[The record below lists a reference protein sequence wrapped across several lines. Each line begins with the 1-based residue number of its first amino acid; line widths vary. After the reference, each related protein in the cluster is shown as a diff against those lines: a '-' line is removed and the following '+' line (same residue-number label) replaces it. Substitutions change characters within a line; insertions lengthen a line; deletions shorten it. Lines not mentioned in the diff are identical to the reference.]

1 MPRASPTSSRNI
13 LIAVDPSPDSEK
25 AVAWAL
31 KNHIRPSDRVTLL
44 HVRPVVESGPG
55 LFAAYADSTLSAE
68 AMAEVDRVREKH
80 NAGVAPSY
88 AGSTLSAEAMAEVDR
103 VREKHNAG
111 VAPSYAGSTLS
122 AEAMAEVDRVIE
134 KHNAGVAWEES
145 LCSLFSYGSYAYS
158 TLSTEAMAEVDRL
171 TFESTQKSTFSVPP
185 TPPPLPHQPMP
196 TPRSYADS
204 TLSAEAMAEVDRVIE
219 KHNAGV
225 RRKFVSNLSHQL
237 DQAKYDIVAV
247 QGADPSP
254 GRTRI
259 LGSASAGIHMN
270 SLRLLLDSALPPS
283 LSCLPQVQYDIVAVQ
298 DADLRERICE
308 SPCNEHV
315 LSAAFSPPFLCLS
328 YHLPLVLWPPPP
340 GAIRHSG
347 SAGRGSQGAHL
358 PRGGEDE
365 GTYTHHGVSGTQYR
379 EAVRCGAEMVQYGEA
394 VRERSVVR

>member
-55 LFAAYADSTLSAE
+55 LFAA
-68 AMAEVDRVREKH
+68 
-80 NAGVAPSY
+80 
-88 AGSTLSAEAMAEVDR
+88 
-103 VREKHNAG
+103 
-111 VAPSYAGSTLS
+111 
-122 AEAMAEVDRVIE
+122 
-134 KHNAGVAWEES
+134 
-145 LCSLFSYGSYAYS
+145 
-158 TLSTEAMAEVDRL
+158 
-171 TFESTQKSTFSVPP
+171 
-185 TPPPLPHQPMP
+185 
-196 TPRSYADS
+196 YADS

>member
-1 MPRASPTSSRNI
+1 MFLPLLLLTRLPPPPHLLHI
-13 LIAVDPSPDSEK
+13 SEK

-80 NAGVAPSY
+80 NAGVAWEDWRHI
-88 AGSTLSAEAMAEVDR
+88 L
-103 VREKHNAG
+103 N
-111 VAPSYAGSTLS
+111 PSYAGSTLS

-134 KHNAGVAWEES
+134 KHNAGVA
-145 LCSLFSYGSYAYS
+145 LCGFNIVSRGDGGGGLSNREAQRWGGVGRV
-158 TLSTEAMAEVDRL
+158 TLL
-171 TFESTQKSTFSVPP
+171 SVFFW
-185 TPPPLPHQPMP
+185 LYLA
-196 TPRSYADS
+196 SYADS

-237 DQAKYDIVAV
+237 DQAKVQYDLVA
-247 QGADPSP
+247 
-254 GRTRI
+254 
-259 LGSASAGIHMN
+259 
-270 SLRLLLDSALPPS
+270 
-283 LSCLPQVQYDIVAVQ
+283 VQYDIVAVQ